1 MAKGLSVKFKS
12 YEATIPKIL
21 DVIGLSKEL
30 KKYDKIVLKP
40 GLFSDIKEDPQN
52 TRIDFVDVI
61 LKYIIGNK
69 NPVAEVFIA
78 EGSDGNDTLL
88 LFDKFGYKTLAE
100 KYDISLIDLNNSETE
115 EINSKYFLKFSSIK
129 YPKLLSESFLISLA
143 SLAESNELKINAS
156 IPNLVG
162 IFPSKHYKGI
172 FSKNKSKIR
181 KWPIE
186 YSIHDIYFC
195 KRPNL
200 SVIDAS
206 DKGYILVGQA
216 LEVDKQ
222 AAKILEKNIKEI
234 RYLDLIEK
242 TAKKVEEEKMQSM
255 KKDNSD
261 LALDLDNITIE
272 SK

>member
-21 DVIGLSKEL
+21 DVIGLAKEL
-30 KKYDKIVLKP
+30 
-40 GLFSDIKEDPQN
+40 
-52 TRIDFVDVI
+52 
-61 LKYIIGNK
+61 
-69 NPVAEVFIA
+69 
-78 EGSDGNDTLL
+78 
-88 LFDKFGYKTLAE
+88 E

-186 YSIHDIYFC
+186 YSIHDMYFC
-195 KRPNL
+195 KKPNL

-206 DKGYILVGQA
+206 DRGYILVGQA

-222 AAKILEKNIKEI
+222 AAKLLEKNPKEI

-242 TAKKVEEEKMQSM
+242 TAKKVEDEKIQSM

-261 LALDLDNITIE
+261 LALDLDNIHIE
-272 SK
+272 